1 MRLLRSKTMIYGYG
15 LRTRC
20 VELKK
25 REKKNCISCSFL
37 INYRKKFYWF
47 NPGLSDGVLVRQIV
61 QSRVCA
67 SSFNCLLKS
76 SRILFLFVCLFLFF
90 RSLPWDEI
98 IYMRMCFL
106 GILPNYSMLRS
117 QLL

>member
-1 MRLLRSKTMIYGYG
+1 MIYGYG

-37 INYRKKFYWF
+37 INYRKNFYWF

-61 QSRVCA
+61 QSRVYA

-106 GILPNYSMLRS
+106 GILPKYSMLRS